1 MDIDFFHN
9 RCFPIGHYNHK
20 GLPIS
25 SKKFNSAEEYALDNV
40 RALVLH
46 AWRGQA
52 HIARD
57 PTQLASA
64 FYTHQLKELIQ
75 IIWSE
80 VDVHC
85 ELTNSPN
92 DL

>member
-46 AWRGQA
+46 A
-52 HIARD
+52 
-57 PTQLASA
+57 
-64 FYTHQLKELIQ
+64 
-75 IIWSE
+75 
-80 VDVHC
+80 
-85 ELTNSPN
+85 
-92 DL
+92 